1 MYFSPDLQYARY
13 SDQQDSLADFR
24 NRFYIKDPGIIYL
37 DGNSLGRLPV
47 KTIETINRITRLEWG
62 ESLIE
67 SWNETW
73 YDMSSRLGDL
83 IAGITGASKGEII
96 LADNT
101 SVNLYKLAAGALD
114 LMKGRTKVV
123 SDTLNFPTD
132 LYILQ
137 GLLKAAG
144 AGYTLELAGTCDG
157 IHGDPDEMEQLI
169 DENTALAVLS
179 LVTFKSGYLY
189 DMERITAMAH
199 RKGALVLWDLSH
211 ATGAVP
217 LELNKCNA
225 DLAVGCTYKYLNGGP
240 GAPAFLYVRHDLQD
254 KLLSPVQGWFAENDP
269 FRFTLDFTP
278 AQTVRKYMT
287 GTPPI
292 LSMAAIEPGIELIY
306 EAGIGTIREKSI
318 RQGEYLLYLLKEKLV
333 PLGFSSGS
341 PSDPNHRGSH
351 IAIKHPEAYRIC
363 QAMIH
368 PKDGSPCIIPDFRD
382 PDIIRLGITPLY
394 TTYEELLLTIS
405 RMERI
410 AGSREFEYFQAERKT
425 VT

>member
-1 MYFSPDLQYARY
+1 MNFSPDLQYARY

-47 KTIETINRITRLEWG
+47 KTIETIDRITRHEWG

-73 YDMSSRLGDL
+73 YDMASRLGDL

-101 SVNLYKLAAGALD
+101 SVNLYKLAAGALE

-132 LYILQ
+132 IYILQ

-144 AGYTLELAGTCDG
+144 AGYTLELAGTSDG
-157 IHGDPDEMEQLI
+157 IHGDPDKIEQLI

-240 GAPAFLYVRHDLQD
+240 GAPAYLYVRHDLQD

-341 PSDPNHRGSH
+341 PADPDYRGSH

-368 PKDGSPCIIPDFRD
+368 PKDGSPRIIPDFRD

-394 TTYEELLLTIS
+394 TTYQELYLTIS
-405 RMERI
+405 RMENI
-410 AGSREFEYFQAERKT
+410 AGSREFEYLPAQRKM